1 MLGSDSPRCIKGD
14 IPPDLQSFHHI
25 LVVGSKKISG
35 KIALP
40 DILDSLGMIQA
51 LAWLPVLI
59 FGA

>member
-40 DILDSLGMIQA
+40 DIVDSLGMIQA
-51 LAWLPVLI
+51 LA
-59 FGA
+59 